1 MANGLDCSK
10 LVMVCSKEM
19 IAADVEPV
27 GRKSN
32 YVMLCIRLGRVLA
45 LRHFSDFKEVRESL
59 NITAVG
65 ILIKVSMHCNAMLI
79 AMFPQH
85 IY

>member
-1 MANGLDCSK
+1 
-10 LVMVCSKEM
+10 
-19 IAADVEPV
+19 
-27 GRKSN
+27 
-32 YVMLCIRLGRVLA
+32 VLA